1 MKVLELLW
9 LPKEQSECSLF
20 DIKYQGEI
28 LNITLKTD
36 EMVKEGTVFF
46 TLIERS
52 SQQVLKFPVNEHGE
66 TDILSIDISID
77 NYINYL
83 TTGIWDAYL
92 QNEKEGTISKFRVK
106 NKLTESI
113 ELPPFYL
120 TNSNISL
127 VPYSTIKGNLSFKC
141 EESKAILKI
150 ENFSLEENGS
160 LMFFSSLME
169 CREV

>member
-36 EMVKEGTVFF
+36 EMVKEGTVSF

-52 SQQVLKFPVNEHGE
+52 SQQVLKFPVNEYGE

-113 ELPPFYL
+113 ELPLF
-120 TNSNISL
+120 I
-127 VPYSTIKGNLSFKC
+127 
-141 EESKAILKI
+141 
-150 ENFSLEENGS
+150 
-160 LMFFSSLME
+160 
-169 CREV
+169 